1 MSTKSGAEWSVKKGS
16 VLNARLDAF
25 RTGKRETRG
34 PEGV

>member
-1 MSTKSGAEWSVKKGS
+1 MSTGSGAEWLVKRGS

-25 RTGKRETRG
+25 RTGKRETRS